1 MCKPQHLRSKATESL
16 PNPAHARRPGLLL
29 PSPPLPGEG
38 GVETMTALNS
48 LAKLETKTEQVA
60 FEDGNEE
67 EEVSAMR
74 NKIDL
79 HQWDIRV

>member
-1 MCKPQHLRSKATESL
+1 
-16 PNPAHARRPGLLL
+16 
-29 PSPPLPGEG
+29 
-38 GVETMTALNS
+38 MTALNS

-79 HQWDIRV
+79 HQWDVRV